1 MTIYQKAIAKWGKE
15 PQIRQ
20 CMEECAELIQALNK
34 YLRAEATGGREE
46 AEARVR
52 EEMADVDIMTW
63 QMVSI
68 FGAYAEEWEAKV
80 ARLERRLEDEPD
92 E

>member
-34 YLRAEATGGREE
+34 YLRAEELGDPRKTEE

-52 EEMADVDIMTW
+52 EEMADVDIMLW

-68 FGAYAEEWEAKV
+68 FGAYTEEWEKKA
-80 ARLERRLEDEPD
+80 ARLDQRLEG
-92 E
+92 

>member
-34 YLRAEATGGREE
+34 YLRAEAVGGREE

-52 EEMADVDIMTW
+52 EEMADVDIMLW
-63 QMVSI
+63 QMMSI
-68 FGAYAEEWEAKV
+68 FGTYTEEWETKV
-80 ARLERRLEDEPD
+80 TRLEKRLEDESD